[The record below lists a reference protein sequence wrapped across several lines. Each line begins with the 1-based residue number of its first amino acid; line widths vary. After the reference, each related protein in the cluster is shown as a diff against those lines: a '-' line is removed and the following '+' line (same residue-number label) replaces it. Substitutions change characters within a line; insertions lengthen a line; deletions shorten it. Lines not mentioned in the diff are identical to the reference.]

1 MNENQ
6 ELLTYI
12 YQNTKMGVTNC
23 KDLLKNLNGKDNKIK
38 KIIEDELKEYE
49 KLLKNS
55 EKLLKKYKIG
65 NPKDKGLI
73 ADLMSK
79 VGMNME
85 LLKDN
90 SDARVADMLTK
101 GFTMGNVDISKKI
114 DRYEKET
121 TKDILKLAKEVLD
134 FGKKNIEILKPYL

>member
-6 ELLTYI
+6 ELLTSI

-121 TKDILKLAKEVLD
+121 DKDILKLAKEVLD

>member
-101 GFTMGNVDISKKI
+101 GLTMGNVDISKKI

-121 TKDILKLAKEVLD
+121 DKDILKLAKEVLD

>member
-55 EKLLKKYKIG
+55 EKLLKKYKIS

-121 TKDILKLAKEVLD
+121 DKDILKLAKEVLD